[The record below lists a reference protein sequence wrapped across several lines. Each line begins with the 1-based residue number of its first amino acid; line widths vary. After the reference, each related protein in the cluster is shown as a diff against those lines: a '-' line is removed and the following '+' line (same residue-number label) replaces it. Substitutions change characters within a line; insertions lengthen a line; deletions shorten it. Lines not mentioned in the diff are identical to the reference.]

1 MNQCANI
8 TYKTFNEEY
17 ENITS
22 KAALVNTQ
30 YCDDKDNLEDITY
43 KKSTEHKT
51 NKVTASISDYREY
64 GEFKFDILYEETK
77 IKKPKIFASII
88 NKCRPKKVSLKV
100 SSPFGNCGENV
111 NEIEIEFNDA
121 NDTMNFISDS
131 NNINITTFTN
141 FEKYTYNTEVFQYGK
156 QIKQKL
162 QMP

>member
-1 MNQCANI
+1 MAYKSSKDLIARNEYEVEIDTYLNEKVNNLLNISNTYYDKINESYYQLRDHLNKSLLEIDKSLHQCANI

-64 GEFKFDILYEETK
+64 GEFKFVILYEETK
-77 IKKPKIFASII
+77 I
-88 NKCRPKKVSLKV
+88 NQ
-100 SSPFGNCGENV
+100 
-111 NEIEIEFNDA
+111 
-121 NDTMNFISDS
+121 
-131 NNINITTFTN
+131 
-141 FEKYTYNTEVFQYGK
+141 KY
-156 QIKQKL
+156 L
-162 QMP
+162 QV